1 MAINF
6 ASSKIVNTGEFVR
19 SAQHTVLL
27 FDKTLNSNNSVEFSI
42 TNDNFINLFYKYDGR
57 FGFSTDDET
66 ILGSKSK
73 LSGWFESTGTGI
85 ALTSPIQYYD
95 VVKDVT
101 GLWTGDT
108 SIATTEWSSSVYI
121 DIISQLLVVNQWTKL
136 MYSNALTLQE
146 ILTTFGQTNLEVGNQ
161 LTLSIMVDNSNT
173 SAKPVEII
181 LHFKLVENV

>member
-27 FDKTLNSNNSVEFSI
+27 FDKTLISSNSVEFSI
-42 TNDNFINLFYKYDGR
+42 TNDNFINLFYKYNGR

-73 LSGWFESTGTGI
+73 LSGWFKSTGTGV
-85 ALTSPIQYYD
+85 ALTSTVNYD
-95 VVKDVT
+95 AVKDVT

-181 LHFKLVENV
+181 LHFKIV

>member
-6 ASSKIVNTGEFVR
+6 ASSETVNTGDFVR
-19 SAQHTVLL
+19 SLQHTVLL
-27 FDKTLNSNNSVEFSI
+27 FDKTPNLSGFDSVELRI
-42 TNDNFINLFYKYDGR
+42 TKDNFINLFYKYDGQ

-73 LSGWFESTGTGI
+73 LSGWFKSTSTGVVL
-85 ALTSPIQYYD
+85 ASPIEYYD

-101 GLWTGDT
+101 VLWTGDT

-121 DIISQLLVVNQWTKL
+121 DIISKLLIVNQWTKL
-136 MYSNALTLQE
+136 KYSNALTLQE
-146 ILTTFGQTNLEVGNQ
+146 ILTKFGQTNLEVGNQ

-181 LHFKLVENV
+181 LHFKII